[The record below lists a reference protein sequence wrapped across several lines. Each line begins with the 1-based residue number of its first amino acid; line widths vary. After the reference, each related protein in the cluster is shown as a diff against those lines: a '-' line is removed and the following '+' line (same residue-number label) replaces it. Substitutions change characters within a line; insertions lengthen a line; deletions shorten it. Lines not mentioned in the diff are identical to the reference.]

1 MPRTARIGIAARIA
15 ALTPA
20 LAVPASAVCQEPAGA
35 VEKLTPVDGF
45 TGVAGARDHL
55 PGAGFRP

>member
-20 LAVPASAVCQEPAGA
+20 LVVPVSAACREPAGA
-35 VEKLTPVDGF
+35 VEKLTPVDKI
-45 TGVAGARDHL
+45 TGVAGSRGHL
-55 PGAGFRP
+55 PGARSRP

>member
-20 LAVPASAVCQEPAGA
+20 LAVPASAACREPAGA
-35 VEKLTPVDGF
+35 VEKLTPVDGI
-45 TGVAGARDHL
+45 TGVAGSSGHL
-55 PGAGFRP
+55 PGARSRP